1 MGSEDNLS
9 KVPVI
14 IKAKN
19 GLIQINAEIQ
29 DTHPLGSTKGNLYGL
44 GKTPYH
50 DYFTHTNEERL
61 QFVTGVLKNLN
72 VTCNFIFVGH
82 SRGSENALKLATLL
96 APSTIGT
103 ILINPLPVLPYRGL
117 RENYWFIKFF
127 GFVLNFRGTLHYIFS
142 KIALTCYNWLYSKN
156 ETNAYV
162 VGSFYQCMSTINL
175 RDQLPFIDKFNTQ
188 KTKLLITYAGNDSQ
202 IETLVSKD
210 FVSRF
215 EIDNEMIVDEKTPD
229 DLAKFRMMTFYQNG
243 MTKLGCFFKAGNH
256 YLQKCKADFLVFAVL
271 LVKIFIVHFCIRKH
285 FKLLYYCKLLLF
297 FFFLKQLIKYEGR
310 TSGIFVTVY
319 FVEAIAGFYIT
330 TNIVNIER
338 QFQIPSKIS
347 GTMVSASDFGYIPSV
362 IFVSYLGSKGNRAKW
377 IGSGC
382 MLIGLANLMIA
393 YSHFLF
399 PSENM
404 NLTSQAIETGMER
417 DFRRLKYNNIK
428 VNDFLKFFTNE
439 SNSNLDEKFIN
450 TKSKFLNVLNIK
462 NISNQNFITNEI
474 SDNIFQYK
482 NENLYNSPVLKV
494 LESYLSYCNNNND
507 KKNLNCDKLFR
518 FLKKYNSV
526 TPNQLSDFR
535 QLVHSSYA
543 FCDAPINKLRKT
555 VKQLKCNQNFSAI
568 GPTVLIFS
576 GLFILGI
583 GRTVPFSLGLPL
595 MDDNVKKKNLPLY
608 FAIMF
613 LIRVLGPSLA
623 FALGS
628 KLNQYYYQS
637 EIPPG
642 MGVRD
647 PMWIGK
653 WWLGF
658 VIIGI
663 SLLIPSAIM
672 FFFPTSENKEEDG
685 NEMELKRLNDN
696 EMEKN
701 VTSKPKLHLFDKN
714 LKKNEQTPMSFG
726 EKISDFKQ
734 AILECFKMPVFISAT
749 FGRCIDVFAFKGFF
763 IFMNKYLEIQ
773 YDIPQYLTN
782 RYIGVIFVSGFA
794 TGAILGSIVMK
805 LGKLEGR
812 KAALW
817 VGVCSGIAA
826 SMTFMNTL
834 TGCESVITK
843 LSEAGS
849 LNNFNFTNNCINSCV
864 CENVPL
870 YPVCD
875 EFGKAFYSPCHAG
888 CKPYYN
894 SSGYVEIS
902 KHDIGSDIVF
912 NDCSCT
918 LSQSTKVSRDFCK
931 NDECE
936 TNLKY
941 YFLNMGIGG
950 FFGGL
955 GVVPAVL
962 ISLRSVPS
970 QHRSIALGFQGF
982 VVSLFATLPSS
993 PAWGTLIDK
1002 FCRMWND
1009 TCDGKGSCIFFDTH
1023 NLRIYLHTVYGC
1035 IRIFSLISDVLVFIY
1050 AKDLKLSEGLDDIE
1064 NNEEGVTE
1072 TALEITNEL

>member
-1 MGSEDNLS
+1 M
-9 KVPVI
+9 K
-14 IKAKN
+14 
-19 GLIQINAEIQ
+19 
-29 DTHPLGSTKGNLYGL
+29 
-44 GKTPYH
+44 
-50 DYFTHTNEERL
+50 EERL
-61 QFVTGVLKNLN
+61 IIY
-72 VTCNFIFVGH
+72 FI
-82 SRGSENALKLATLL
+82 
-96 APSTIGT
+96 
-103 ILINPLPVLPYRGL
+103 
-117 RENYWFIKFF
+117 
-127 GFVLNFRGTLHYIFS
+127 
-142 KIALTCYNWLYSKN
+142 
-156 ETNAYV
+156 
-162 VGSFYQCMSTINL
+162 
-175 RDQLPFIDKFNTQ
+175 
-188 KTKLLITYAGNDSQ
+188 
-202 IETLVSKD
+202 
-210 FVSRF
+210 
-215 EIDNEMIVDEKTPD
+215 
-229 DLAKFRMMTFYQNG
+229 
-243 MTKLGCFFKAGNH
+243 
-256 YLQKCKADFLVFAVL
+256 
-271 LVKIFIVHFCIRKH
+271 
-285 FKLLYYCKLLLF
+285 
-297 FFFLKQLIKYEGR
+297 
-310 TSGIFVTVY
+310 GIFVTVY

-399 PSENM
+399 PSENV
-404 NLTSQAIETGMER
+404 NLTSKAIETGMER
-417 DFRRLKYNNIK
+417 DFRRLNYDTIK
-428 VNDFLKFFTNE
+428 LDDFLKYFTNQSTLHTKLE
-439 SNSNLDEKFIN
+439 LSKTGGKDAFLDALNELGNSSKDVSTNNLIN
-450 TKSKFLNVLNIK
+450 NIIEIK
-462 NISNQNFITNEI
+462 NEDLSDSLMVKKLIT
-474 SDNIFQYK
+474 SM
-482 NENLYNSPVLKV
+482 
-494 LESYLSYCNNNND
+494 SYCNNFND
-507 KKNLNCDKLFR
+507 KENLNCDKLFR
-518 FLKKYNSV
+518 FLKKYNPV
-526 TPNQLSDFR
+526 TPEQLSDFR

-543 FCDAPINKLRKT
+543 FCDAPINKLREITK
-555 VKQLKCNQNFSAI
+555 KLKCDQNFSAI

-637 EIPPG
+637 EVPPG

-647 PMWIGK
+647 PMWIGR

-663 SLLIPSAIM
+663 ALLIPSTIM
-672 FFFPTSENKEEDG
+672 FFFPTSEGKEEEEG
-685 NEMELKRLNDN
+685 NEVELKRLNGEDN
-696 EMEKN
+696 KN
-701 VTSKPKLHLFDKN
+701 IPPKPKLHLFDKN
-714 LKKNEQTPMSFG
+714 LKKNEQTPMSLS

-734 AILECFKMPVFISAT
+734 AIVECFKKPVFVSST

-782 RYIGVIFVSGFA
+782 RYIGIIFVSGFA
-794 TGAILGSIVMK
+794 VGAILGSVVMK

-812 KAALW
+812 KAAAW
-817 VGVCSGIAA
+817 VGICSAIAA
-826 SMTFMNTL
+826 SLTFMNTL

-849 LNNFNFTNNCINSCV
+849 LNNFNFTNNCISSCV
-864 CENVPL
+864 CDDVPL

-875 EFGKAFYSPCHAG
+875 ELGKPFYSPCHAG
-888 CKPYYN
+888 CVPYYN
-894 SSGYVEIS
+894 SSGYLEIS
-902 KHDIGSDIVF
+902 RNNEGSDIVF

-918 LSQSTKVSRDFCK
+918 MSESTKVSRDFCK

-941 YFLNMGIGG
+941 YFFNMGVGG

-962 ISLRSVPS
+962 ICLRSVPS
-970 QHRSIALGFQGF
+970 KHRSIALGFQGF

-1002 FCRMWND
+1002 FCRMWNN

-1035 IRIFSLISDVLVFIY
+1035 IRIFSLISDVLVYIY
-1050 AKDLKLSEGLDDIE
+1050 AKDLKLSEGLDDAE
-1064 NNEEGVTE
+1064 DGDEGNAE
-1072 TALEITNEL
+1072 TAADITNEL